1 MFLRG
6 LKTNILLYIIQNSF
20 LTKYPYVLLI
30 YFSIHITR
38 SISHNHLHILPH
50 TSYKLHIPQST
61 YTHSSYILQIHFP
74 TKYLDVL
81 PIHITNTV
89 SHKTFIF
96 LTISILSKIYQTL
109 FQEQITNALQMEG
122 I

>member
-1 MFLRG
+1 M
-6 LKTNILLYIIQNSF
+6 
-20 LTKYPYVLLI
+20 
-30 YFSIHITR
+30 HITR
-38 SISHNHLHILPH
+38 SISHNFLHILPY

-74 TKYLDVL
+74 TKYLYV
-81 PIHITNTV
+81 PPVHITNTV
-89 SHKTFIF
+89 SQKTFII

-109 FQEQITNALQMEG
+109 FQEQITKALLMEG

>member
-1 MFLRG
+1 MFLWG

-38 SISHNHLHILPH
+38 SISHNYLHILPY

-61 YTHSSYILQIHFP
+61 YTRSSYILQSIFP
-74 TKYLDVL
+74 QSIYTYKHHISQNIYISYYLHTFQKIPNTLPRANYKSPSNGRYINIKY
-81 PIHITNTV
+81 
-89 SHKTFIF
+89 
-96 LTISILSKIYQTL
+96 
-109 FQEQITNALQMEG
+109 
-122 I
+122 